1 MQSPSPSDRP
11 SSTNAADPAARAATP
26 FERIAQVGGLALAS
40 VVVTTVAFAVAAS
53 VLSDSVALLVAGVAT
68 IGLVGAVAA
77 HAVRRDAGRLQASEE
92 WQRRL
97 RAELMAQAAFLDAV
111 VGSLAAMTST
121 RDAESVLAA
130 TTEQAHRLLHPDATV
145 MLVPSADGRGLR
157 PAVARGIALGP
168 IAGIVVDP
176 SSTGS
181 LLAESAASR
190 TPAAGAV
197 NAGGDALCRHL
208 RPQAALAVPLVVL
221 DELHALLVMFRLQGD
236 AVFGPAEVSQAVL
249 LADFGASAAA
259 NAQLFQRVE
268 SLLAQA
274 RMREAERA
282 ELSRRILSA
291 EQDERRKLSLFLHD
305 GPLQAM
311 SGIAMMLDA
320 VAEDASEGSTDA
332 ALRVLETARER
343 QRTVIRSLRELS
355 FALEPWVLRD
365 QGFVVALR
373 ALADEMERGHA
384 VSVELDVEPAG
395 ELPPDDQV
403 FLYQIVRE
411 AVQNA
416 VKHAAPRSVSVKV
429 SGDPAAG
436 YELLVHDDGTG
447 FAATGPED
455 GLPHH
460 GMTAMRER
468 AQILGGR
475 LRIDSIPGA
484 GTSVRLSL
492 PAHDH
497 ADVA

>member
-11 SSTNAADPAARAATP
+11 SSTSAAEAAPSRDAGPT
-26 FERIAQVGGLALAS
+26 RIAALGGVALLS
-40 VVVTTVAFAVAAS
+40 VAVTAVAFAVAAS
-53 VLSDSVALLVAGVAT
+53 VFDDPVALLVAGIAA
-68 IGLVGAVAA
+68 IGLVGGLTA
-77 HAVRRDAGRLQASEE
+77 HAVHRDAGRLRTSEE

-97 RAELMAQAAFLDAV
+97 RAELMAQAAFLDGV

-121 RDAESVLAA
+121 RDTAHVLAA
-130 TTEQAHRLLHPDATV
+130 TTEQTHRLLRPDATV

-168 IAGIVVDP
+168 IADIVVDP
-176 SSTGS
+176 ASTGS
-181 LLAESAASR
+181 LLAEAASSR
-190 TPAAGAV
+190 TPAAGPV
-197 NAGGDALCRHL
+197 HPGGDALTRHL
-208 RPQAALAVPLVVL
+208 RPVAALAAPLVVL
-221 DELHALLVMFRLQGD
+221 DELHALLVLFRLQGE
-236 AVFGPAEVSQAVL
+236 AGFGPAEVSQAVL

-259 NAQLFQRVE
+259 NAQLFERVE

-320 VAEDASEGSTDA
+320 VAEDTGNGEVDV

-343 QRTVIRSLRELS
+343 QRAVIRSLRELS

-373 ALADEMERGHA
+373 ALADEMERSHD
-384 VSVELDVEPAG
+384 VSVHVDVEAARQLPA
-395 ELPPDDQV
+395 DDQV

-416 VKHAAPRSVSVKV
+416 VKHAAPRSVWVTV
-429 SGDPAAG
+429 SG
-436 YELLVHDDGTG
+436 ELETGFEVSVRDDGTG
-447 FAATGPED
+447 FAETAAND

-475 LRIDSIPGA
+475 LIIDSVPGA
-484 GTSVRLSL
+484 GTELRVSL

>member
-1 MQSPSPSDRP
+1 MQSQSPSDKQ
-11 SSTNAADPAARAATP
+11 SSISARIL
-26 FERIAQVGGLALAS
+26 EVGGIALLSVAVTAAAFALVATVLGDSLAL
-40 VVVTTVAFAVAAS
+40 VAAGVAAIALVCAVAA
-53 VLSDSVALLVAGVAT
+53 V
-68 IGLVGAVAA
+68 
-77 HAVRRDAGRLQASEE
+77 AVRRDAGRAQTSDE
-92 WQRRL
+92 WQRKL
-97 RAELMAQAAFLDAV
+97 RGELMAQTAFLDDV
-111 VGSLAAMTST
+111 VGSLAAMTSS
-121 RDAESVLAA
+121 RDAAHVLAA

-145 MLVPSADGRGLR
+145 MLVPSPDGRGLR
-157 PAVARGIALGP
+157 PTVARGIALGP
-168 IAGIVVDP
+168 IADLVVDP
-176 SSTGS
+176 ASPGS
-181 LLAESAASR
+181 LLAEAAASR

-197 NAGGDALCRHL
+197 PAPGDALCRHL
-208 RPQAALAVPLVVL
+208 RPTAALAAPLVVM
-221 DELHALLVMFRLQGD
+221 DELHAVLVLFRLQGD
-236 AVFGPAEVSQAVL
+236 AGFGPAEVAQAML

-259 NAQLFQRVE
+259 NAQLFERVE

-274 RMREAERA
+274 RMREAERL

-320 VAEDASEGSTDA
+320 VAEDTGDGSIDA
-332 ALRVLETARER
+332 ALRVLDTARER
-343 QRTVIRSLRELS
+343 QRAVIRSLRELS

-384 VSVELDVEPAG
+384 VSVELDVDAAD

-416 VKHAAPRSVSVKV
+416 VKHAAPRSIHVSVT
-429 SGDPAAG
+429 GEPATG
-436 YELLVHDDGTG
+436 FEILVRDDGTG
-447 FAATGPED
+447 FDAAPPRD

-460 GMTAMRER
+460 GMTSMRER

-475 LRIDSIPGA
+475 LRIDSVPGA
-484 GTSVRLSL
+484 GTDLRVLL

>member
-1 MQSPSPSDRP
+1 M
-11 SSTNAADPAARAATP
+11 
-26 FERIAQVGGLALAS
+26 QVGGLALAS
-40 VVVTTVAFAVAAS
+40 VVVTAVAFALAAS
-53 VLSDSVALLVAGVAT
+53 VFADPVALLVAGVAA
-68 IGLVGAVAA
+68 IALVGAAAA
-77 HAVRRDAGRLQASEE
+77 HAVRRDAGRLAESEE

-130 TTEQAHRLLHPDATV
+130 TTEQAHRLLRPDATV

-168 IAGIVVDP
+168 IAGVVVDP
-176 SSTGS
+176 ASQGS
-181 LLAESAASR
+181 LLAEAAASR
-190 TPAAGAV
+190 TPAAGV
-197 NAGGDALCRHL
+197 VTAGGDDALCRHL

-236 AVFGPAEVSQAVL
+236 AGFGPAEVSQAVL

-320 VAEDASEGSTDA
+320 VAEDASEGATDA

-384 VSVELDVEPAG
+384 VSVELDVEAAA
-395 ELPPDDQV
+395 ELPADDQV

-447 FAATGPED
+447 FAVTAPED

-484 GTSVRLSL
+484 GTSVRLTL

>member
-1 MQSPSPSDRP
+1 MGGL
-11 SSTNAADPAARAATP
+11 AALSVAVTAIAFALADAAFSDPAA
-26 FERIAQVGGLALAS
+26 I
-40 VVVTTVAFAVAAS
+40 
-53 VLSDSVALLVAGVAT
+53 LVAGVAAVV
-68 IGLVGAVAA
+68 LVGALAA
-77 HAVRRDAGRLQASEE
+77 HAVHRDARRLQTSEE

-97 RAELMAQAAFLDAV
+97 RGELMSQAAFLDEV

-121 RDAESVLAA
+121 RDAEAVLAA
-130 TTEQAHRLLHPDATV
+130 TAEQAHRLLRPDATV
-145 MLVPSADGRGLR
+145 VLVPSGGRDLR
-157 PAVARGIALGP
+157 PTVARGIALGP
-168 IAGIVVDP
+168 IASLGVDP
-176 SSTGS
+176 ASPDS
-181 LLAESAASR
+181 LLAEAAASR
-190 TPAAGAV
+190 TPAAGPV
-197 NAGGDALCRHL
+197 KLGGDALTKHL
-208 RPQAALAVPLVVL
+208 RPVAALAVPLVVL
-221 DELHALLVMFRLQGD
+221 DELHALLVLFRLQGE
-236 AVFGPAEVSQAVL
+236 AGFGPAEVAQAVL
-249 LADFGASAAA
+249 VADFGASAAA

-274 RMREAERA
+274 RMRESERA

-320 VAEDASEGSTDA
+320 VAEDATEGAVES
-332 ALRVLETARER
+332 ALRVLDTARER
-343 QRTVIRSLRELS
+343 QRSVIRSLRELS

-365 QGFVVALR
+365 QGFVVAVR

-384 VSVELDVEPAG
+384 VSVDLDVEAAG

-416 VKHAAPRSVSVKV
+416 VKHATPRSVAVTV
-429 SGDPAAG
+429 SGTPG
-436 YELLVHDDGTG
+436 SGFEVVVRDDGTG
-447 FAATGPED
+447 FAVSPPDD

-475 LRIDSIPGA
+475 LKIDSVPGA
-484 GTSVRLSL
+484 GTELRVSL
-492 PAHDH
+492 PSHDH

>member
-11 SSTNAADPAARAATP
+11 SSISPADSGARAVAAP
-26 FERIAQVGGLALAS
+26 ARIVQVGGLAALS
-40 VVVTTVAFAVAAS
+40 VAVTAIAFALAAS
-53 VLSDSVALLVAGVAT
+53 AFSDPVALVVAGVAAVA
-68 IGLVGAVAA
+68 LVGALAA
-77 HAVRRDAGRLQASEE
+77 HAVQRDARRLQASEE

-97 RAELMAQAAFLDAV
+97 RGELMSQAAFLDEV

-121 RDAESVLAA
+121 RDAEHVLAA
-130 TTEQAHRLLHPDATV
+130 TAEQAHRLLKPDATV
-145 MLVPSADGRGLR
+145 VLVPSADGRDLR
-157 PAVARGIALGP
+157 PTVARGIALGP
-168 IAGIVVDP
+168 IAGIRVDP
-176 SSTGS
+176 ASPDS
-181 LLAESAASR
+181 LLAEAAASR
-190 TPAAGAV
+190 TPAAGPV
-197 NAGGDALCRHL
+197 KPGGDALTSHL
-208 RPQAALAVPLVVL
+208 RPVAAMAVPLVVL
-221 DELHALLVMFRLQGD
+221 DELHALLVLFRLRGD
-236 AVFGPAEVSQAVL
+236 SGFGPAEVAQAVL
-249 LADFGASAAA
+249 VADFGASAAA

-274 RMREAERA
+274 RMRESERA
-282 ELSRRILSA
+282 EMSRRILSA

-320 VAEDASEGSTDA
+320 VAEDAAEGSTDT

-343 QRTVIRSLRELS
+343 QRSVIRSLRELS

-365 QGFVVALR
+365 QGFVVAVR

-384 VSVELDVEPAG
+384 VSVELDVDAAGDLPA
-395 ELPPDDQV
+395 DDQV

-416 VKHAAPRSVSVKV
+416 IKHATPQSIAVTV
-429 SGDPAAG
+429 SGDPG
-436 YELLVHDDGTG
+436 SGFEVVVRDDGTG
-447 FAATGPED
+447 FAVSPPDD

-475 LRIDSIPGA
+475 LRIDSVPGA
-484 GTSVRLSL
+484 GTELRVSL
-492 PAHDH
+492 PSHDH

>member
-11 SSTNAADPAARAATP
+11 SSINPDDPGARTSTAP
-26 FERIAQVGGLALAS
+26 ERIVAVGGLALLS
-40 VVVTTVAFAVAAS
+40 VAVTAVAFALAAS
-53 VLSDSVALLVAGVAT
+53 AFSDAVALLVAGVAA
-68 IGLVGAVAA
+68 IALVGAAAA
-77 HAVRRDAGRLQASEE
+77 HAVRRDAARLETSEE

-97 RAELMAQAAFLDAV
+97 RAELMAQAAFLDEV
-111 VGSLAAMTST
+111 VGSLAAMASS
-121 RDAESVLAA
+121 RDAAHVLASTA
-130 TTEQAHRLLHPDATV
+130 DQAHRLLRPDATV
-145 MLVPSADGRGLR
+145 VLVPSADGRGLR

-176 SSTGS
+176 ASAGS
-181 LLAESAASR
+181 LVAEAAASR
-190 TPAAGAV
+190 TPAAGPV
-197 NAGGDALCRHL
+197 NAGGDALTKHL
-208 RPQAALAVPLVVL
+208 RPVAAIAAPLVVL
-221 DELHALLVMFRLQGD
+221 DELHALLVLFRLQGD
-236 AVFGPAEVSQAVL
+236 AGFGPAEVAQAVL
-249 LADFGASAAA
+249 VADFGASAAA

-320 VAEDASEGSTDA
+320 VAEDAADGSTES

-343 QRTVIRSLRELS
+343 QRSVIRSLRELS

-384 VSVELDVEPAG
+384 VSVELDVDAAGDLPA
-395 ELPPDDQV
+395 DDQV

-416 VKHAAPRSVSVKV
+416 VKHAAPRSVQVIV
-429 SGDPAAG
+429 SGDPATG
-436 YELLVHDDGTG
+436 FELLVRDDGTG
-447 FAATGPED
+447 FAVTTTDD

-460 GMTAMRER
+460 GMTSMRER

-475 LRIDSIPGA
+475 LRIDSVPGA
-484 GTSVRLSL
+484 GTELRVTL

>member
-1 MQSPSPSDRP
+1 
-11 SSTNAADPAARAATP
+11 
-26 FERIAQVGGLALAS
+26 
-40 VVVTTVAFAVAAS
+40 
-53 VLSDSVALLVAGVAT
+53 
-68 IGLVGAVAA
+68 
-77 HAVRRDAGRLQASEE
+77 
-92 WQRRL
+92 
-97 RAELMAQAAFLDAV
+97 
-111 VGSLAAMTST
+111 
-121 RDAESVLAA
+121 
-130 TTEQAHRLLHPDATV
+130 
-145 MLVPSADGRGLR
+145 
-157 PAVARGIALGP
+157 
-168 IAGIVVDP
+168 
-176 SSTGS
+176 
-181 LLAESAASR
+181 
-190 TPAAGAV
+190 V
-197 NAGGDALCRHL
+197 NAGGDALSRHL

-236 AVFGPAEVSQAVL
+236 GGFGPAEVSQAVL

-320 VAEDASEGSTDA
+320 VAEDASEGSVEA
-332 ALRVLETARER
+332 AMRVLETARER

-384 VSVELDVEPAG
+384 VSVELDVEPAAD
-395 ELPPDDQV
+395 LPPDDQV

-416 VKHAAPRSVSVKV
+416 VKHAAPRSISVKV
-429 SGDPAAG
+429 SGDPGSG

-447 FAATGPED
+447 FAATTADD